1 MWNYTRNI
9 NLANEAID
17 MRYPEDHK
25 AETHKRIVSEAS
37 RRFRADGIDATGLQ
51 PLMKALGLTH
61 GGFYAHFKSKD
72 ALVEEALQA
81 AANDA
86 NAQWVKAFTKDQPL
100 KTFFERY
107 LSPQHRAHPEQ
118 GCPLPT
124 MSAELG
130 QRGNASPITDTVLNN
145 LLVLLEKETGSAEQS
160 LAMLSTLVGALSLA
174 RSVAS
179 EELSDRILASAR
191 NTLLAQVEAARAAQA

>member
-1 MWNYTRNI
+1 MNYNRHI
-9 NLANEAID
+9 NLANEAPS

-25 AETHKRIVSEAS
+25 AETHKRIVAEAS

-86 NAQWVKAFTKDQPL
+86 NAQWVKAFAKEQPL

-107 LSPQHRAHPEQ
+107 LSAQHRAHPEQ

-124 MSAELG
+124 MAAELG
-130 QRGNASPITDTVLNN
+130 QRGNASPITDSVLNT
-145 LLVLLEKETGSAEQS
+145 LLELVEKEVGSSEQA
-160 LAMLSTLVGALSLA
+160 LTMLSTLVGALTLS

-179 EELSDRILASAR
+179 EELSDRILDSAR
-191 NTLLAQVEAARAAQA
+191 QTLLAQVEAAKASQA

>member
-1 MWNYTRNI
+1 
-9 NLANEAID
+9 

-25 AETHKRIVSEAS
+25 AETHKRIVAEAS

-86 NAQWVKAFTKDQPL
+86 NAQWVKAFAKEQPL
-100 KTFFERY
+100 TTFFERY
-107 LSPQHRAHPEQ
+107 LSAQHRAHPEQ

-124 MSAELG
+124 MAAELG
-130 QRGNASPITDTVLNN
+130 QRGNASPITDSVLNN
-145 LLVLLEKETGSAEQS
+145 LLALVEKEVGSSEQA
-160 LAMLSTLVGALSLA
+160 LTMLSTLVGALTLA

-179 EELSDRILASAR
+179 EELSDRILDSAR
-191 NTLLAQVEAARAAQA
+191 QTLLAQVEAAKTAKA

>member
-1 MWNYTRNI
+1 
-9 NLANEAID
+9 

-25 AETHKRIVSEAS
+25 AETHKRIVAEAS

-86 NAQWVKAFTKDQPL
+86 NAQWVKAFAKEQPL
-100 KTFFERY
+100 ETFFERY
-107 LSPQHRAHPEQ
+107 LSAQHRAHPEQ

-124 MSAELG
+124 MAAELG
-130 QRGNASPITDTVLNN
+130 QRGNASPITDGVLNN
-145 LLVLLEKETGSAEQS
+145 LLVLVEKEVGSSDQA
-160 LAMLSTLVGALSLA
+160 LTMLSTLVGALTLA

-179 EELSDRILASAR
+179 EELSDRILDSAR
-191 NTLLAQVEAARAAQA
+191 QTLLAQVAAAKAAKA

>member
-1 MWNYTRNI
+1 
-9 NLANEAID
+9 

-25 AETHKRIVSEAS
+25 AETHKRIVAEAS
-37 RRFRADGIDATGLQ
+37 RRFRAEGIDATGLQ

-86 NAQWVKAFTKDQPL
+86 NAQWVKAFAKDQPL
-100 KTFFERY
+100 RTFFERY

-124 MSAELG
+124 MAAELG
-130 QRGNASPITDTVLNN
+130 HRGNASPITDSVLNN
-145 LLVLLEKETGSAEQS
+145 LLVLVEKEVGSSDQA
-160 LAMLSTLVGALSLA
+160 LTMLSTLVGALTLA

-179 EELSDRILASAR
+179 EELSDRILESAR
-191 NTLLAQVEAARAAQA
+191 TTLLAQVEAAQAAKV

>member
-1 MWNYTRNI
+1 MWNYNRHTN
-9 NLANEAID
+9 APNEATA

-25 AETHKRIVSEAS
+25 AETHKRIVAEAS
-37 RRFRADGIDATGLQ
+37 RRFRSEGIDATGLQ

-86 NAQWVKAFTKDQPL
+86 NAQWVKAFTKEQPL

-130 QRGNASPITDTVLNN
+130 QRGNASPITDGVLTS
-145 LLVLLEKETGSAEQS
+145 LLELLEKETGSAEQS
-160 LAMLSTLVGALSLA
+160 LAMLSTLVGALTLS

-179 EELSDRILASAR
+179 EELSNRILDSAR
-191 NTLLAQVEAARAAQA
+191 QTLLAQVEAAQAARA

>member
-1 MWNYTRNI
+1 
-9 NLANEAID
+9 

-25 AETHKRIVSEAS
+25 AETHRRIVAEAS
-37 RRFRADGIDATGLQ
+37 RRFRSDGIDATGLQ

-81 AANDA
+81 AAHDA
-86 NAQWVKAFTKDQPL
+86 SANWDKAFSKDQPL
-100 KTFFERY
+100 KSFFERY
-107 LSPQHRAHPEQ
+107 LSPQHRAHPEH

-130 QRGNASPITDTVLNN
+130 QRGNASPITDGVLTG
-145 LLVLLEKETGSAEQS
+145 LLRHLEEATGNTEQS
-160 LAMLSTLVGALSLA
+160 LAMLATLVGALTLS

-179 EELSDRILASAR
+179 EELSDRILDSAR
-191 NTLLAQVEAARAAQA
+191 QSLLTQLDSLQTAKS

>member
-1 MWNYTRNI
+1 
-9 NLANEAID
+9 

-25 AETHKRIVSEAS
+25 AETHKRIVAEAS

-51 PLMKALGLTH
+51 PLMKTLGLTH

-86 NAQWVKAFTKDQPL
+86 NAQWVKAFAKEQPL
-100 KTFFERY
+100 KQFFERY

-130 QRGNASPITDTVLNN
+130 QRGNASPITDTVL
-145 LLVLLEKETGSAEQS
+145 VGLLERLEKATGSTEQS
-160 LAMLSTLVGALSLA
+160 VAMLATLVGALTLS
-174 RSVAS
+174 RSVAD
-179 EELSDRILASAR
+179 EKLSDRILDNAR
-191 NTLLAQVEAARAAQA
+191 QSLIAQVEALEAAKD

>member
-1 MWNYTRNI
+1 
-9 NLANEAID
+9 

-25 AETHKRIVSEAS
+25 AETHKRIVAEAA

-81 AANDA
+81 AAD
-86 NAQWVKAFTKDQPL
+86 NASAHWDKAFGKEQPL
-100 KTFFERY
+100 KAFFERY
-107 LSPQHRAHPEQ
+107 LSPEHRAHPEQ

-130 QRGNASPITDTVLNN
+130 QRGHASPITDSVLNS
-145 LLVLLEKETGSAEQS
+145 LLSRLEKATGNPEQS
-160 LAMLSTLVGALSLA
+160 LAMVSTLVGALTLS

-179 EELSDRILASAR
+179 EALSDRILDSAR
-191 NTLLAQVEAARAAQA
+191 QTLIAQVEAAEASRS

>member
-1 MWNYTRNI
+1 MNYNRHI
-9 NLANEAID
+9 NVANEATD

-25 AETHKRIVSEAS
+25 AETHKRIVAEAS
-37 RRFRADGIDATGLQ
+37 RRFRAEGIDATGLQ

-86 NAQWVKAFTKDQPL
+86 NAQWVKAFAKDQPL

-124 MSAELG
+124 MAAELG
-130 QRGNASPITDTVLNN
+130 QRGNASPITDSVLNN
-145 LLVLLEKETGSAEQS
+145 LLVLVEKEVGSSEQA
-160 LAMLSTLVGALSLA
+160 LTMLSTLVGALTLA

-179 EELSDRILASAR
+179 EELSDRILESAR
-191 NTLLAQVEAARAAQA
+191 TTLLAQVEAAQAAKG

>member
-1 MWNYTRNI
+1 VNYNRHI
-9 NLANEAID
+9 NLANEATD

-25 AETHKRIVSEAS
+25 AETHKRIVAEAS
-37 RRFRADGIDATGLQ
+37 RRFRSEGIDATGLQ

-86 NAQWVKAFTKDQPL
+86 NAQWVKAFAKDQPL

-130 QRGNASPITDTVLNN
+130 QRGNASAITDSVLNN
-145 LLVLLEKETGSAEQS
+145 LLELVTKETGSAEQS
-160 LAMLSTLVGALSLA
+160 LTMLSTLVGALTLA

-179 EELSDRILASAR
+179 EELSDRILESAR
-191 NTLLAQVEAARAAQA
+191 ATLLSQVEAAQATRA

>member
-1 MWNYTRNI
+1 
-9 NLANEAID
+9 

-25 AETHKRIVSEAS
+25 AETHKRIVAEAS
-37 RRFRADGIDATGLQ
+37 RRFRSDGIDATGLQ

-86 NAQWVKAFTKDQPL
+86 NAQWIKAFAKDQPL

-130 QRGNASPITDTVLNN
+130 QRGNASPTTDRVLTN
-145 LLVLLEKETGSAEQS
+145 LQELLEKEIDDADQR
-160 LAMLSTLVGALSLA
+160 LAMLSTLVGALTLA
-174 RSVAS
+174 RSVSS
-179 EELSDRILASAR
+179 EELSNRILDSAR
-191 NTLLAQVEAARAAQA
+191 ITLLAQVEAAQAAKA

>member
-1 MWNYTRNI
+1 
-9 NLANEAID
+9 

-25 AETHKRIVSEAS
+25 AETHKRIVTEAS
-37 RRFRADGIDATGLQ
+37 RRFRSDGIDATGLQ

-86 NAQWVKAFTKDQPL
+86 NAHWAKAFAKERPL
-100 KTFFERY
+100 QAFFERY
-107 LSPQHRAHPEQ
+107 LSPQHRAQPEQ

-130 QRGNASPITDTVLNN
+130 QRGNASPITDEVVTG
-145 LLVLLEKETGSAEQS
+145 LLALIEKEIGDPQES
-160 LAMLSTLVGALSLA
+160 LAMLATLVGALSLS
-174 RSVAS
+174 RSVAN
-179 EELSDRILASAR
+179 EELSNQILDSAHQS
-191 NTLLAQVEAARAAQA
+191 LLRKLESLKPH